1 MKKILII
8 DDEKPV
14 RDVLN
19 IALTE
24 EGYLLSVAANGKQ
37 GLQIFQ
43 EEEPD
48 IVITDVMMPE
58 MDGIEVTKKL
68 KDASD
73 NVDVIIMS
81 GFGTE
86 ELVIEALRARA
97 SNYIKKPIA
106 FDELFNILDA
116 IIFKRENRKRIEVA
130 KDIVFKEQKE
140 IIIGNNVSEV
150 WGIVNQIL
158 FNIHSSISHNTIEG
172 ISIGLYEIIINAV
185 EHGNLDISYEEKS
198 LALQNNSYQKLLNDR
213 KIEADRQKKNV
224 FINCRYSRDDIV
236 VEVKDQ
242 GEGFDLKNLPD
253 MTNPETIISDHGR
266 GILLASLF
274 FDEVNFREPGNCV
287 ELIKRFSHQ

>member
-14 RDVLN
+14 REVLN

-24 EGYLLSVAANGKQ
+24 EGYSLFIAANGNQ
-37 GLQIFQ
+37 GLQIFKK
-43 EEEPD
+43 EEPD

-68 KDASD
+68 KDVSD
-73 NVDVIIMS
+73 KVDVVVMS

-86 ELVIEALRARA
+86 ELVIEALRAGA

-106 FDELFNILDA
+106 FDELFKIIDT
-116 IIFKRENRKRIEVA
+116 IIFKRETRKRIEVA
-130 KDIVFKEQKE
+130 KDIVVKEQKE

-158 FNIHSSISHNTIEG
+158 FNIHSGISHNTIEG
-172 ISIGLYEIIINAV
+172 ISIGLYEIIINAI
-185 EHGNLDISYEEKS
+185 EHGNLDISYEDKS
-198 LALQNNSYQKLLNDR
+198 RALQDNVYQKLLSDR
-213 KIEADRQKKNV
+213 KIKADHQKKKV
-224 FINCRYSRDDIV
+224 FINCRYKRDEIV
-236 VEVKDQ
+236 VEVQDQ
-242 GEGFDLKNLPD
+242 GNGFDLKNLPD
-253 MTNPETIISDHGR
+253 LKDPEAIISDHGR

-287 ELIKRFSHQ
+287 ELIKRFQ

>member
-24 EGYLLSVAANGKQ
+24 EGYALSLAANGKQ
-37 GLQIFQ
+37 GLEIFQ
-43 EEEPD
+43 EKEPD

-68 KDASD
+68 KDVSD
-73 NVDVIIMS
+73 KVDVVIMS

-86 ELVIEALRARA
+86 ELVIEALRAGA

-106 FDELFNILDA
+106 FDELFQILDT

-130 KDIVFKEQKE
+130 KDVVFKEQKE
-140 IIIGNNVSEV
+140 IIIGNNISEV
-150 WGIVNQIL
+150 WGTVNQVL
-158 FNIHSSISHNTIEG
+158 FNIHSGISHNTIEG
-172 ISIGLYEIIINAV
+172 ISIGLYEIIINAI
-185 EHGNLDISYEEKS
+185 EHGNLDISYEDKS
-198 LALQNNSYQKLLNDR
+198 RALKDNSYPELLSYR
-213 KIEADRQKKNV
+213 KVRADRQKKNV
-224 FINCRYSRDDIV
+224 FINCRYTRDEMV

-242 GEGFDLKNLPD
+242 GKGFDLDNLPD
-253 MTNPETIISDHGR
+253 LNNPEAIISDHGR

-287 ELIKRFSHQ
+287 ELIKRFQS